1 MLKEPYIYAMFK
13 LGEYYEGETKP
24 IVNYLKDAGIK
35 VEQKICLYAI
45 LDDSDYLEGR
55 LSELRGEIKD
65 IETYER
71 YLDAL
76 RAALAKGATPD
87 DVRDQFYCELDP
99 VWAEK
104 RRQAEELIKNPSAA
118 LSDDENEA
126 AREKLIEIMNEINVE
141 DAVEMAKAFDF
152 AVTTLSRNEIE
163 PDQEVGDRLADPI
176 LRIMINPE
184 EYKDHNLFRQ
194 TLFVDFEKQ
203 YELYIDEFS
212 APLYEEID
220 EEFEDSYPEEFF
232 KIRALGILIKD
243 LAEEA
248 SPGKIGMES
257 FAERCD
263 LELENQGNLLS
274 IDGTD
279 VAEEIARVLEK
290 NGVIKIKGD
299 MIKWRT

>member
-1 MLKEPYIYAMFK
+1 
-13 LGEYYEGETKP
+13 
-24 IVNYLKDAGIK
+24 
-35 VEQKICLYAI
+35 
-45 LDDSDYLEGR
+45 
-55 LSELRGEIKD
+55 
-65 IETYER
+65 
-71 YLDAL
+71 
-76 RAALAKGATPD
+76 
-87 DVRDQFYCELDP
+87 

-104 RRQAEELIKNPSAA
+104 KRQAEDILKNPSAA
-118 LSDDENEA
+118 LSDEENEA
-126 AREKLIEIMNEINVE
+126 ARKKLIEIMNEINVE

-163 PDQEVGDRLADPI
+163 PDKEVGDRLADPI
-176 LRIMINPE
+176 LRIQINPE
-184 EYKDHNLFRQ
+184 EYKDHKLFRQ

-220 EEFEDSYPEEFF
+220 EEFEDSYPEEYF
-232 KIRALGILIKD
+232 KIRTLGILIKD

-248 SPGKIGMES
+248 SPGKIDMES

-263 LELENQGNLLS
+263 LELENQGNILA

-290 NGVIKIKGD
+290 NGVIKVKGD